1 MWTRRAERRVA
12 SSLRD
17 VAAQAGV
24 SVMTVSNVINGR
36 VNVAPKT
43 RAKVERA
50 IAELNY
56 RPNLSA
62 RNLARGRSGVVAFGV
77 PEIAI
82 PYFAELARFVI
93 DEAERRGWTL
103 LIEQTDARPD
113 RESEALAGIRPRLVD
128 GLILY
133 PAALTPA
140 EIAARAED
148 TPLVLFGGPVGDRS
162 TDHVVIDNL
171 AAGRGATE
179 HLISLGRSRIAV
191 IGPLREPRL
200 ERENPRLTG
209 YREAIEAAGLPYR
222 EELVQH
228 APAYHRRDGAEAMRR
243 LLDEPEPPD
252 AVFCFSDLLAAGAMH
267 TALSA
272 GARVPEDIALVGF
285 DDVEE
290 ASFLTP
296 TLTSVRPDK
305 RRIAELAVQRLAL
318 GIEQGRRHTPKIC
331 YAEHELIRRQSTL
344 GGTRDDTRAPED

>member
-1 MWTRRAERRVA
+1 MA

-17 VAAQAGV
+17 VAARAGV

-36 VNVAPKT
+36 VHVAPKT

-50 IAELNY
+50 IAELRY

-62 RNLARGRSGVVAFGV
+62 RSLARGRSGVVAFGV

-103 LIEQTDARPD
+103 LIEQTDARLD

-133 PAALTPA
+133 PAALTPE

-148 TPLVLFGGPVGDRS
+148 TPLVLFGGPVGEPAGDRS

-171 AAGRGATE
+171 AAGRSATE

-191 IGPLREPRL
+191 IGPLCEPRL
-200 ERENPRLTG
+200 ERESPRLTG
-209 YREAIEAAGLPYR
+209 YREAIDAAGLPCR

-243 LLDEPEPPD
+243 LLAEPEPPD

-267 TALSA
+267 AALSA
-272 GARVPEDIALVGF
+272 GVRIPEDIALVGF

-296 TLTSVRPDK
+296 TLTSVRPNK
-305 RRIAELAVQRLAL
+305 RRIAELTVQRLAL
-318 GIEQGRRHTPKIC
+318 GIEAGGRQEPRLC
-331 YAEHELIRRQSTL
+331 YADHELIRRQSTL
-344 GGTRDDTRAPED
+344 GGG